1 MVMHFVISCEALR
14 TTTSE
19 QVLRGHEYYAPVA
32 PEIQAKT
39 PTKPPML
46 SPNACSTHATPAD
59 GSWNAAPNSA
69 VTNASGMAHMNGKT
83 MNPNRQRGEI
93 LKQVD

>member
-1 MVMHFVISCEALR
+1 MVMHITITCEALR
-14 TTTSE
+14 TIISQ
-19 QVLRGHEYYAPVA
+19 QVFHGHEYHAPVA

-39 PTKPPML
+39 PTNPPML

-83 MNPNRQRGEI
+83 MKPTHKRS
-93 LKQVD
+93 